1 MKKIPVF
8 VTAFAVCVLVL
19 LISGCTKKKASYV
32 DSGNKEESQSDTVNE
47 ETSEYESENISESES
62 QEPEEYRS
70 LIEKYVGEAGETYRA
85 YDEIVKWD
93 SYFGTIDCMYP
104 KEEWVD
110 SDGRLK
116 LPFDPKSVLYE
127 GSTSYA
133 SYYVPDE
140 LAVKASTKELVDI
153 CLTYYDS
160 TIGFPAIIVHH
171 SLDYPFEWWI
181 SHSNSMEESLR
192 RDDFAGEYFERY
204 MEEPIPEYYDG
215 MSDEEYFE
223 GVSKEL
229 MLDIIEVILSQP
241 EACEQLAEEQR
252 TELVR
257 RIIEKAILADEGKIF
272 DDFASLVDYPVFFE
286 SITEENVWYDAINDM
301 DLTEDERKV
310 IDKYFN
316 DNEQD

>member
-8 VTAFAVCVLVL
+8 VTAFVVCVLVL

-70 LIEKYVGEAGETYRA
+70 LIEKYVGEAGETYKA
-85 YDEIVKWD
+85 YDTIVK
-93 SYFGTIDCMYP
+93 FGTTDYMYTE
-104 KEEWVD
+104 EEWVD

-160 TIGFPAIIVHH
+160 TIGIPTFPVKN
-171 SLDYPFEWWI
+171 SLDFEFEWWI

-215 MSDEEYFE
+215 MSEEERFE

-257 RIIEKAILADEGKIF
+257 RVIEKAILADEGKIF
-272 DDFASLVDYPVFFE
+272 YDFSSVIDYPMFFQ